1 MAIYLAKQIFR
12 NELWTANLR
21 DAECKQLLLQTL
33 EWYKK
38 MSHGEDYETWHA
50 GRFILKMGGRGYF
63 EVVKA

>member
-1 MAIYLAKQIFR
+1 LAIYLAKQIFR

-50 GRFILKMGGRGYF
+50 GRVI
-63 EVVKA
+63 